1 MEVFSPALAA
11 KLCYWE
17 LHTSFR
23 RRITWWHVTKP
34 FLQAKDQSIHTWA
47 RPVDETNRS
56 FPHNI
61 SSDFNWCWKKAC
73 WKTPLWTF
81 SVPWNIA
88 ILQRLSLAGTDA
100 PCISTELVNQGGLD
114 PEQLGFLRFSHKLIE
129 HFGYVQVPN
138 SAPVGPVGVAKT
150 CKNYQ

>member
-1 MEVFSPALAA
+1 MEVFSLALAA
-11 KLCYWE
+11 KLCFWE

-23 RRITWWHVTKP
+23 LRITWWHVTKP

-56 FPHNI
+56 FPYNI
-61 SSDFNWCWKKAC
+61 SSDFNC
-73 WKTPLWTF
+73 WKTHVEFHLRSF
-81 SVPWNIA
+81 SVPFLDFSPWNIA

-129 HFGYVQVPN
+129 HFG
-138 SAPVGPVGVAKT
+138 SWICSSSKFCTSWASWGG
-150 CKNYQ
+150 